1 MMTKQPAKRPPL
13 YLLTGLV
20 LGLLFGCI
28 LSFLIFPLQVASVGP
43 GHLADEHQDQYRLMI
58 ALAYAASGDINR
70 AQARL
75 AQLGD
80 SDPARALSA
89 QAQVALGNS
98 ATQREARALASLAGD
113 LEAFQAS
120 AQSTSIAINT
130 PNPEDVD
137 AAPTPFAAE
146 EEGGTYVLDSR
157 ELLCESSENPPLI
170 KLFVFDENGQAQA
183 GVRLAM
189 RNGEDSSEFFTGARP
204 EFGPGYA
211 EYEMTPGETYILS
224 IAGTETLAGLQPAA
238 CITEAGDPAWG
249 AWLLLFNRAKD

>member
-1 MMTKQPAKRPPL
+1 MMTKDSSKRPPL

-28 LSFLIFPLQVASVGP
+28 LSFVALPLQVASVGP
-43 GHLADEHQDQYRLMI
+43 SHLADEHQDQYRLMV
-58 ALAYAASGDINR
+58 ALAYASSGDISR

-80 SDPARALSA
+80 PDPARALSA
-89 QAQVALGNS
+89 QAQLLLGNR
-98 ATQREARALASLAGD
+98 ATQREARALASLARD

-120 AQSTSIAINT
+120 AQSTSVAIHT
-130 PNPEDVD
+130 PNPENAD

-146 EEGGTYVLDSR
+146 EEGGIYTLSSR
-157 ELLCESSENPPLI
+157 ELLCESSENPPLV
-170 KLFVFDENGQAQA
+170 KLFVFDESGQAQA

-189 RNGEDSSEFFTGARP
+189 HNGESSNEFFTGARP

-224 IAGTETLAGLQPAA
+224 IAGSETLAGLQPAA

-249 AWLLLFNRAKD
+249 AWLLMYNRADE

>member
-1 MMTKQPAKRPPL
+1 MTMTKTPAKRPPL

-28 LSFLIFPLQVASVGP
+28 ISFVIAPLQVSSVGP
-43 GHLADEHQDQYRLMI
+43 SHLADDAKDQYRLMI
-58 ALAYAASGDINR
+58 ALAYASSGDIQR

-75 AQLGD
+75 AHLGD
-80 SDPARALSA
+80 ADPARALNA
-89 QAQVALGNS
+89 QAQVALGNQT
-98 ATQREARALASLAGD
+98 TQREARALASLAND
-113 LEAFQAS
+113 LDTFQAS
-120 AQSTSIAINT
+120 AQSTSIAVNT
-130 PNPEDVD
+130 PNPQDAG
-137 AAPTPFAAE
+137 AAPTPFVAD
-146 EEGGTYVLDSR
+146 EGGVYTLTSR
-157 ELLCESSENPPLI
+157 ELLCESSEAPPLV
-170 KLFVFDENGQAQA
+170 KLFIFDASGQAQA

-189 RNGEDSSEFFTGARP
+189 QNGDSSSEFFTGARP

-249 AWLLLFNRAKD
+249 AWLLLYNRAAD

>member
-1 MMTKQPAKRPPL
+1 MAKESSKRPRL

-28 LSFLIFPLQVASVGP
+28 LSFVAFPLQVSSVGP
-43 GHLADEHQDQYRLMI
+43 SHLADEHQAQYRLMI
-58 ALAYAASGDINR
+58 ALAYASSGDISR

-80 SDPARALSA
+80 PDPARALSA
-89 QAQVALGNS
+89 QAQLALGNS
-98 ATQREARALASLAGD
+98 ATQREARALASLARD
-113 LEAFQAS
+113 LETFQAS
-120 AQSTSIAINT
+120 ALSTSIAVNT
-130 PNPEDVD
+130 PNPEDAN

-146 EEGGTYVLDSR
+146 EDGGIYTLTSR

-170 KLFVFDENGQAQA
+170 KLFIFDESSQAQA

-211 EYEMTPGETYILS
+211 EFEMTPGETYILS

-249 AWLLLFNRAKD
+249 AWLLLYNRADE